1 MLTNQFEV
9 EERVLGA
16 VINNYTSWSA
26 NVVSMLS
33 VEDMCSSSTRWLLSC
48 IKGLAAR
55 QVAVDL
61 MTVSTELK
69 LAQKNERIPAEADM
83 SWLVSVCANAST
95 ANLEYFARQIKANA
109 KMTSLLNDI
118 DNLKTIIE
126 TTQDP
131 AMAMAEARTL
141 LSGLELEQK
150 SKGAK
155 RIDEWA
161 EKYIEHRV
169 NVYEG
174 KVSGGLTLGV
184 PGMSHAF
191 GQIGMTDFIV
201 IAGRPGTGKTE
212 LAIAVCNELAVR
224 QGKAVLYKSLEMEG
238 MEVAERAI
246 LELAGLSVDSV
257 VNGEMFEE
265 TTPSGLIGHAIERL
279 KGKNFY
285 VDEST
290 GCGVEEIASQARQF
304 CSTHANVGA
313 LVIDY
318 VGLMELGT
326 GHKRHD
332 LAIGHITRHLKLLAK
347 EMSIPVIALFQ
358 LSRDVEKAAGG
369 RRPVAADL
377 RDSGSIEQDADK
389 IVIVHRECIKNSNTP
404 MRNTA
409 ELLNVKRRRGQPCN
423 GYMEFKNGHF
433 IGIPDE
439 KQAMWRNIAEGTE
452 SQGESARN
460 SNKLE

>member
-1 MLTNQFEV
+1 MLANQFEV

-16 VINNYTSWSA
+16 AINNYTSLAA
-26 NVVSMLS
+26 NVISMLS
-33 VEDMCSSSTRWLLSC
+33 VDDMCTASTKWLLSC
-48 IKGLAAR
+48 VKGLAAR

-61 MTVSTELK
+61 MSVSTELK
-69 LAQKNERIPAEADM
+69 LAQAAESLPVEADM
-83 SWLVSVCANAST
+83 SWLVSVCVNASD
-95 ANLEYFARQIKANA
+95 ANLEYFAKQIKANA
-109 KMTSLLNDI
+109 KMASLI
-118 DNLKTIIE
+118 DDLDTLKAIIQK
-126 TTQDP
+126 TQDP
-131 AMAMAEARTL
+131 AQAMAKARSL
-141 LSGLELEQK
+141 LNGLDLEQK
-150 SKGAK
+150 AKGAR

-174 KVSGGLTLGV
+174 KVAGGLTLDV

-201 IAGRPGTGKTE
+201 IAGRPGSGKTE

-224 QGKAVLYKSLEMEG
+224 QKKAVLYKSLEMEG

-246 LELAGLSVDSV
+246 LELSGLSVDSV
-257 VNGEMFEE
+257 SNGEMFEE
-265 TTPSGLIGHAIERL
+265 TTPSGLIGSAIASL
-279 KGKNFY
+279 KDKHFY

-290 GCGVEEIASQARQF
+290 GCGVEEIAAQARQF
-304 CSTHANVGA
+304 CANHANVGA

-347 EMSIPVIALFQ
+347 EMSIPVFALFQ

-389 IVIVHRECIKNSNTP
+389 IVIVHRECIKNTNTP
-404 MRNTA
+404 MKNTA

-433 IGIPDE
+433 VGIPDD

-452 SQGESARN
+452 NKSESTQN
-460 SNKLE
+460 NNKFE